1 MNPTRKPKKPKQ
13 VVDKSKKPKQVVDK
27 SKKPKQ
33 VVDKP
38 KKPKQVVD
46 KSKKPKPMKKG
57 GVRTSISIAPIQSV
71 RPTMSDLQWERFYST
86 LETRPERKAAFYNSR
101 MYAKY
106 LLYSAYEK
114 TCEIGDATSEACRN
128 FIDDIENLIEKRRKL
143 KMNTRQPSQPSQPSQ
158 EPLRGFTTKSNG
170 FNLPP
175 PDYVLNV
182 KPRSGS
188 TKK

>member
-13 VVDKSKKPKQVVDK
+13 VVDKPRKTKNP
-27 SKKPKQ
+27 KKPKQ

-38 KKPKQVVD
+38 RKTNKPKNPKQVVD
-46 KSKKPKPMKKG
+46 KSNKPKPMKKG
-57 GVRTSISIAPIQSV
+57 GVRTSISIAPTQYV
-71 RPTMSDLQWERFYST
+71 RPTMSDVQWERFYST
-86 LETRPERKAAFYNSR
+86 LETRPERKAAFYDSR

-128 FIDDIENLIEKRRKL
+128 FIDEIENLIEKKRRL
-143 KMNTRQPSQPSQPSQ
+143 KMNTRQPTQPTQ
-158 EPLRGFTTKSNG
+158 EPLRGFTTKNKG
-170 FNLPP
+170 LGLPP

-182 KPRSGS
+182 KPQSRSS
-188 TKK
+188 PKK

>member
-13 VVDKSKKPKQVVDK
+13 VVDKP
-27 SKKPKQ
+27 
-33 VVDKP
+33 
-38 KKPKQVVD
+38 
-46 KSKKPKPMKKG
+46 KKPKPMKKG

-71 RPTMSDLQWERFYST
+71 RPTMSDVQWERFSST
-86 LETRPERKAAFYNSR
+86 LETRPERKAAFYDSR
-101 MYAKY
+101 MYAKMYAKY

-128 FIDDIENLIEKRRKL
+128 FIDEIENLIEKRRKL
-143 KMNTRQPSQPSQPSQ
+143 KMNTRQPSQPSQ
-158 EPLRGFTTKSNG
+158 EPLRGLTTKSNG

-182 KPRSGS
+182 KPFPRSS
-188 TKK
+188 PKK